1 MSSGPQA
8 AMESSGQGKEASSIR
23 KSKTAFGASGLGLSP
38 GSGTSKLS
46 DLCESPSLCEGHSGI
61 WHPFLE
67 QRLGAGHTGH
77 RGHQENPVV
86 YCSSSV
92 FLSLCVLVSHGC
104 SSKSPSNLV
113 T

>member
-1 MSSGPQA
+1 
-8 AMESSGQGKEASSIR
+8 MEGSGQGKEALNTR

-38 GSGTSKLS
+38 GSGTSRLS
-46 DLCESPSLCEGHSGI
+46 DLCEPPSLCEGHSGI

-67 QRLGAGHTGH
+67 QRLGAVHTGH

-86 YCSSSV
+86 RCSSLV
-92 FLSLCVLVSHGC
+92 FLSLYVLVSHGC
-104 SSKSPSNLV
+104 SSKSPSDIV